1 VPKKTNAKN
10 ENDGSIPPPPQAA
23 DVTTGGMPAQLKNS
37 QIRTLLSKLNGHCS
51 QLHTRGWWSY
61 EWCHEKNVRQ
71 YHVEVSR
78 DPIRTATAIN
88 SVGRGGDLNYDI
100 QDMALV
106 GDWEGAMQIIYPAG
120 VYDGKLK
127 KGSSEFVTYGPLGN
141 IIDIRTTFHSAEE
154 DEKYS
159 RLTSPWHDGTLSG
172 NPRKSDLPPR
182 AFIDPRRK
190 TGYDRG
196 PIIRQAF
203 VNGDF
208 CKEAN
213 IRRSVAVEFR
223 CCTEREIESWM
234 PLNKDTPLPEVYG
247 NGAERAPL
255 GVLVGVHEDETC
267 RYRSRVCT
275 PLLCPTHAVDTPIA
289 DASSSNNDGAR
300 SSTKTTSKMTKE
312 QKARA
317 EKDHFGVL
325 LDAIF
330 GGKKV
335 VDIDQAQVLI
345 PDPVTGQEFK
355 ELMRI
360 AENGGDFLKHPSFG
374 RVKRVMRKSRANKI
388 DLKDLIG
395 HYKDKDDR
403 IQSPLVTNMEDKMN
417 PLGALL
423 DALFGGEIDV
433 DNFGQVKVH
442 IPDPAIGQ
450 EFDELIR
457 MAENGGD
464 FLNHPSFRRVKR
476 ALQKTRGNTMGV
488 ADLIGDFKDKDGGSR
503 SPLFIKVKDGMSI
516 RDTLDQAFRK
526 EPCLK
531 KNLGWWTYKFC
542 HGRFVRQI
550 HTRSVVDSTTGFTK
564 QIPEVDNSLGVYLN
578 SGNSITDYPNE
589 EEHLHVLNAKGSGH
603 ADWEIGHRK
612 GSITHNGRLTNN
624 DKHPGRNNGAMFVQE
639 YAHGEDCD
647 HEDVAE
653 SVVKGGNVVHGSVE
667 RSTTV
672 RFSCG
677 KRLELIDIKEDSTCH
692 YIFDVTVPELCHH
705 ELFRA
710 VVTKTQV
717 VKCLPV

>member
-1 VPKKTNAKN
+1 
-10 ENDGSIPPPPQAA
+10 
-23 DVTTGGMPAQLKNS
+23 
-37 QIRTLLSKLNGHCS
+37 
-51 QLHTRGWWSY
+51 
-61 EWCHEKNVRQ
+61 
-71 YHVEVSR
+71 
-78 DPIRTATAIN
+78 
-88 SVGRGGDLNYDI
+88 
-100 QDMALV
+100 
-106 GDWEGAMQIIYPAG
+106 
-120 VYDGKLK
+120 
-127 KGSSEFVTYGPLGN
+127 
-141 IIDIRTTFHSAEE
+141 
-154 DEKYS
+154 
-159 RLTSPWHDGTLSG
+159 
-172 NPRKSDLPPR
+172 
-182 AFIDPRRK
+182 
-190 TGYDRG
+190 
-196 PIIRQAF
+196 
-203 VNGDF
+203 
-208 CKEAN
+208 
-213 IRRSVAVEFR
+213 
-223 CCTEREIESWM
+223 M
-234 PLNKDTPLPEVYG
+234 PLNKDSPLPEVYG
-247 NGAERAPL
+247 NGEESVPL
-255 GVLVGVHEDETC
+255 GVLVELHEDETC
-267 RYRSRVCT
+267 RYRSRICT
-275 PLLCPTHAVDTPIA
+275 PLLCPTHAVDTPVT

-300 SSTKTTSKMTKE
+300 SSTKTTSKMTEE

-317 EKDHFGVL
+317 EKDPFGVL

-330 GGKKV
+330 GGNMV
-335 VDIDQAQVLI
+335 VDIGQAQVLI
-345 PDPVTGQEFK
+345 PDPVTGQEFE
-355 ELMRI
+355 ELIRI

-374 RVKRVMRKSRANKI
+374 RVKRAMRKSRGNKM

-395 HYKDKDDR
+395 DDEDNR
-403 IQSPLVTNMEDKMN
+403 IRSSLVTSMEDKMN
-417 PLGALL
+417 PSGALL
-423 DALFGGEIDV
+423 DALFGGEMDV

-476 ALQKTRGNTMGV
+476 ALQKTRGNKMGV
-488 ADLIGDFKDKDGGSR
+488 VDLIGEDEDNSIR

-542 HGRFVRQI
+542 HSRFVRQI
-550 HTRSVVDSTTGFTK
+550 HTRSVVDSSTGFAK
-564 QIPEVDNSLGVYLN
+564 QIPEVDHSLGAYLN

-589 EEHLHVLNAKGSGH
+589 EEHLHVLNASGTGH

-612 GSITHNGRLTNN
+612 GPITQNGGLTKNE
-624 DKHPGRNNGAMFVQE
+624 KQPGRNNGAMFVQE

-647 HEDVAE
+647 HEDVAD
-653 SVVKGGNVVHGSVE
+653 SVVKGGNVVE

-710 VVTKTQV
+710 VATKTQV